1 MAGNSTDANFSEV
14 TVKLERLD
22 QEYEYS
28 NALQTEADTF
38 TNIKTDP
45 SEPDEN
51 YSLPTVSQCPPQIS
65 GGSQTSFSMPVISSP
80 PIMNR
85 AQLLNGGPN
94 LLSAA
99 QVPPKKQI
107 AALVKVAAPTSTG
120 TTIKQEVDKAC
131 FKLSQDGEQSLF
143 LSVNVEKKLCSYVG
157 SDMGRQFLNKRPDIM
172 EHFFQF
178 CQVVYNTE
186 KESKNKSNETA
197 IQSTQKKL
205 KPKPV
210 VKRPNI
216 LQQKAT
222 PTQQPA
228 KQPIQQPT
236 QPIQQPTQPTQQPI
250 QQSIQ
255 QPIQQAIAPALIPVA
270 GNVRGTV
277 PMTGNLLHP
286 IAQPPPGTQL
296 LVLPPAAQTMP
307 EIAKILNTSTVTNI
321 KSIVPQSVES
331 GRKRKKYQ
339 KDGPEDEPQQKQPPL
354 PVVDMPFRMNIKKLN
369 SGATK
374 STLMTLRQS
383 LESKS
388 GTGVNPVIIDKA
400 SEASTS
406 TQQPR
411 MISIIQKFGTTKEKS
426 PSYGEVLKE
435 AMKNSLSENSSLLAN
450 KFDMTPELTP
460 QEYDLSLIKKEP
472 KTTPP
477 IEKATVD
484 PPFELFSKS
493 IKLSEAPT
501 DIHSLFFSYTTRKVK
516 KMVKRTK
523 KKPVRPNK
531 NSVQEIKEN
540 SNSNPI
546 PQEKTDSTPKPY
558 SFRQRT
564 KKKRFG
570 DDYVEDFKE
579 VRTRGKAEMKK
590 EEEEFI
596 DDDNDED
603 YKAESNEEEEE
614 NENNAELDDNDDDDD
629 DENTDEESKPAE
641 DVEED
646 RTKFKYYDESNL
658 EEFFDDQ
665 RHTYNRNRRG
675 DYNCKLCLN
684 TFKWSMTYV
693 QHMVDKHEK
702 LLQNMMVHQCILC
715 EKCFLANEDLAAHY
729 RKVHKQLDC
738 FICKRCNST
747 FNAAPSYHKHLE
759 TCGEKVEET
768 ESDEMLFLQ
777 PTKEGEKKSTY
788 VCNICLRV
796 LKTAEGLE
804 KHMKMHD
811 DDSYLICD
819 ICGVQCTTKTKL
831 NNHKAN
837 RHHTKLG
844 KVGCPN
850 CDRRFMTVW
859 AMYRHNQDVHG
870 CTQDICKECGKFFD
884 TEEQLLEHI
893 NQFHPH
899 LSQDVSRFSCE
910 ECGKWFEQARYLY
923 VHYKEVHRNQRSVC
937 GFCGKGFS
945 NRDEFHAHKKTHDLS
960 IPNTCKICAKTW
972 NTPEDLEK
980 HMRFHVR
987 GKKLHQCDICKDVF
1001 IRRQDLIDHMITHTQ
1016 TFPYICKECGKGFKN
1031 KGKLKVHMISHVSH
1045 RPFQCDICGMSFK
1058 MKATLGTHIKRHKE
1072 VKPFKCNYCP
1082 LRFKSVE
1089 GSRNHMLHKHITPE
1103 ELKFIKFKVYKCEY
1117 CNKLMGQKHMYMRH
1131 VRLHTGER
1139 PCVCDVCGRSFT
1151 MPATLNVHKKTHL
1164 ERKPHHCDTCNFG
1177 FIDAHKLGKHFQTI
1191 RHKQMVEQ
1199 KKRIKQLAETRER
1212 NMMKATEDT
1221 GVVERVSVKLEEVDD
1236 VSILEVPERTQISL
1250 GDEMVVVERAADDPL
1265 QNERLLQRESSGA
1278 VGLLQGYTDTSGN
1291 LMSLV
1296 SVPGGQYPGLL
1307 SQVQQSAELSNQII
1321 AQGVDLANQLIV
1333 PKEENMN
1340 A

>member
-1 MAGNSTDANFSEV
+1 MAENSTDTNYSEV
-14 TVKLERLD
+14 SVKVEQVD
-22 QEYEYS
+22 QEYEYGG
-28 NALQTEADTF
+28 ALQTEDDSF
-38 TNIKTDP
+38 TQIKTDP

-51 YSLPTVSQCPPQIS
+51 YSQPSVSQCPPQVS
-65 GGSQTSFSMPVISSP
+65 GGTNTSFSMPVISSP
-80 PIMNR
+80 PIVNR
-85 AQLLNGGPN
+85 ALLNGGPN
-94 LLSAA
+94 MLQTAQ
-99 QVPPKKQI
+99 QVPAKKQI

-120 TTIKQEVDKAC
+120 TNIKQEVDKAC

-157 SDMGRQFLNKRPDIM
+157 SDMGRQFLSKRPDIM

-178 CQVVYNTE
+178 CQDVYNTE
-186 KESKNKSNETA
+186 KESKKKSSEAA
-197 IQSTQKKL
+197 ILSAQKKL
-205 KPKPV
+205 KPKPA

-216 LQQKAT
+216 LQQNT
-222 PTQQPA
+222 PPTQQPTP
-228 KQPIQQPT
+228 QPTLQPT
-236 QPIQQPTQPTQQPI
+236 QPLKQPTQPLKQI
-250 QQSIQ
+250 V
-255 QPIQQAIAPALIPVA
+255 PALIPVP
-270 GNVRGTV
+270 GKGGGSI
-277 PMTGNLLHP
+277 PIPGNLLHP
-286 IAQPPPGTQL
+286 VSQPPPGTQL
-296 LVLPPAAQTMP
+296 LVLPPAAQSMP

-321 KSIVPQSVES
+321 KSMVPKSIET
-331 GRKRKKYQ
+331 GRKRKKYE
-339 KDGPEDEPQQKQPPL
+339 KDGPEGEPPKKQPPA
-354 PVVDMPFRMNIKKLN
+354 PDMPFRMNIKKLN
-369 SGATK
+369 AGATK

-383 LESKS
+383 LESKT
-388 GTGVNPVIIDKA
+388 GTGSNPVILDNTA
-400 SEASTS
+400 QASTS

-411 MISIIQKFGTTKEKS
+411 MISIIQKFGDNKKN

-435 AMKNSLSENSSLLAN
+435 AMKNSLSENSSILAN
-450 KFDMTPELTP
+450 KFDMTPEITP

-472 KTTPP
+472 KDTPP
-477 IEKATVD
+477 VEKAPMD

-516 KMVKRTK
+516 KMVRRTK
-523 KKPVRPNK
+523 KKPVRPSK
-531 NSVQEIKEN
+531 PIVQEIKEN
-540 SNSNPI
+540 PDSNPE
-546 PQEKTDSTPKPY
+546 PPEKTDSTPKPY

-564 KKKRFG
+564 KKKTFG

-579 VRTRGKAEMKK
+579 EFKGRSRGKVEMKR

-596 DDDNDED
+596 DDDRDED
-603 YKAESNEEEEE
+603 YKAEVNEEEEE
-614 NENNAELDDNDDDDD
+614 NGHNAELDGDEEDDDD
-629 DENTDEESKPAE
+629 DENSDESKPAE
-641 DVEED
+641 EEEED

-665 RHTYNRNRRG
+665 RHTTNRNRRG

-693 QHMVDKHEK
+693 QHMVDKHEQF
-702 LLQNMMVHQCILC
+702 LQNMRVHQCVLC
-715 EKCFLANEDLAAHY
+715 DKCFLANEDLAAHY

-738 FICKRCNST
+738 FICKRCNAT
-747 FNAAPSYHKHLE
+747 FNAAPSFHKHLE
-759 TCGEKVEET
+759 TCGEKIEREAET
-768 ESDEMLFLQ
+768 DEMFLQ
-777 PTKEGEKKSTY
+777 PGKEGGNKSPYT
-788 VCNICLRV
+788 CNVCLRV

-804 KHMKMHD
+804 KHMKMHE

-837 RHHTKLG
+837 RHHAKLG
-844 KVGCPN
+844 KIACPN

-859 AMYRHNQDVHG
+859 AMYRHNQEVHG

-893 NQFHPH
+893 GQVHPH

-923 VHYKEVHRNQRSVC
+923 VHYKEVHRKQRSVC
-937 GFCGKGFS
+937 GYCGKGFS

-987 GKKLHQCDICKDVF
+987 GKTLHQCDICKDVF
-1001 IRRQDLIDHMITHTQ
+1001 IRRQDLIDHMVNHTQ

-1103 ELKFIKFKVYKCEY
+1103 ELKYIKFKVYKCEY

-1212 NMMKATEDT
+1212 NMMKATEET
-1221 GVVERVSVKLEEVDD
+1221 GVVDSVTVKLEAMDD
-1236 VSILEVPERTQISL
+1236 VSIYEGPDRTQINL
-1250 GDEMVVVERAADDPL
+1250 GNETVVVERAADDPP
-1265 QNERLLQRESSGA
+1265 QNERLQQGEISQT
-1278 VGLLQGYTDTSGN
+1278 VGILQGFTDTSGN
-1291 LMSLV
+1291 LLSLV
-1296 SVPGGQYPGLL
+1296 SVPGGPFPQLL
-1307 SQVQQSAELSNQII
+1307 SQVQQNAELSNQII
-1321 AQGVDLANQLIV
+1321 AQGVDITNQLIV